1 LGRMNA
7 RIVLLHLSLIDGV
20 GPATIAKIVA
30 VLAYDDA
37 AWCALYTMMVSAL
50 ADRFQ
55 LTRAVAQKIEIG
67 LQNNTLLMAELELIR
82 VHAINWV
89 TVLDQEYPALL
100 RFIHT
105 PPAVLYWRGSCLH
118 DVSSQTIAI
127 VGSRRANHYGQRV
140 INKLVPQ
147 LVERDYTIVSGGA
160 VGADTMAHRAAVD
173 RKGKT
178 IVVLGSGLL
187 KVYPQVNIPLFQDV
201 VATGGAVVSI
211 FPLTMEALPGNFPA
225 RNRVIA
231 GLSKACIVVQAAAR
245 SGAAITATY
254 ALEQGR
260 DVFAVPGPIDDELS
274 IGCHALIKE
283 GATLLS
289 DISDII
295 GNLQDQAMITQS
307 VLPSAEI
314 SDHALRA
321 AIEPSEP
328 RDPLLCLCDIP
339 RSVDELVLL
348 SGASFTVV
356 QDKLFE
362 LQLDGLV
369 TQDFTGMWIT
379 R

>member
-1 LGRMNA
+1 MKA

-30 VLAYDDA
+30 VLAQDDA
-37 AWCALYTMMVSAL
+37 VWSALYTMMVSAL
-50 ADRFQ
+50 IDRFQ
-55 LTRAVAQKIEIG
+55 ISRAIAQKIEIG
-67 LQNNTLLMAELELIR
+67 LQNSALLTDELELIR
-82 VHAINWV
+82 VHEVNWV

-100 RFIHT
+100 RFIYT
-105 PPAVLYWRGSCLH
+105 PPSVLYWHGSYLH
-118 DVSSQTIAI
+118 DVSSQSIAI

-147 LVERDYTIVSGGA
+147 LVERNYTIVSGGA
-160 VGADTMAHRAAVD
+160 VGADTMVHRAVVD
-173 RKGKT
+173 RRGKT

-187 KVYPQVNIPLFQDV
+187 RVYPRVNIPLFQDV

-211 FPLTMEALPGNFPA
+211 FPLTTQALPGNFPA

-231 GLSKACIVVQAAAR
+231 GLSKACVVVQAAAH

-274 IGCHALIKE
+274 VGCHALIKE

-295 GNLQDQAMITQS
+295 GNPQEQKMVTQA
-307 VLPSAEI
+307 VLHNAETPDFSFGI
-314 SDHALRA
+314 AKES
-321 AIEPSEP
+321 SEL
-328 RDPLLCLCDIP
+328 RDPLLSLCDIP

-348 SGASFTVV
+348 SGTSFTVV